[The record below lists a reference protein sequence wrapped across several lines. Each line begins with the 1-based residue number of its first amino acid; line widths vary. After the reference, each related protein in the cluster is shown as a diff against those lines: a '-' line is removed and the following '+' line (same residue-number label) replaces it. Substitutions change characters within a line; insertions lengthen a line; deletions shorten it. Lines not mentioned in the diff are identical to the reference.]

1 MGRVGYLYESAKD
14 QIRWHHLEVKDY
26 INLIMSIGQIMSYAE
41 EDYKKEKVKA
51 LRMNKSEIADAL
63 IAAFGDGK

>member
-14 QIRWHHLEVKDY
+14 QLRWHNLEVKDY
-26 INLIMSIGQIMSYAE
+26 INLIMAIGQIMSYSD
-41 EDYKKEKVKA
+41 EDYRKEKVKA
-51 LRMNKSEIADAL
+51 LKMNKSEIADAL

>member
-14 QIRWHHLEVKDY
+14 QLRWHNLEVKDY
-26 INLIMSIGQIMSYAE
+26 INLIMAIGQIMSYSD

-51 LRMNKSEIADAL
+51 MRMERSEIADAL